1 AGNAPGAGDRDRP
14 DLRAD
19 TGASRPDRLRGAD
32 SRHAADAPALRPLL
46 SAQAESLGGG
56 NRRAGHQL
64 LGLRGRDLSRRLA
77 GNSPGPDG
85 SRAGL
90 GNVALDGP
98 AAGDHSPGGANRDP
112 SGHQRL
118 HRFVQGHLRLLGHHP
133 YRADQGVLDPRQ
145 RLRRSDRVRSGRV
158 IPVYDDE
165 STSVLVLAVVR
176 EAAGGPGRERGG
188 GGMSMIE
195 VNDLVKWHGS
205 IEVLKG
211 VNLSV
216 RRGEVA
222 TIIGPSGSGK
232 STLLR
237 CLNGLETF
245 QGGSVTIDGLRVG
258 AHDGAAERARVQRQ
272 VCLRVGMVFQSFNL
286 FPHRT
291 VLQNVIEGPV
301 YVLGIHPEQ
310 AAQRARRL
318 LARVGMSERLDAIPR
333 ALAMEPQVILFDEPT
348 SALDPRMTTEVLAV
362 MTDLAGDGLTMVVV
376 THAMHFARRVA
387 HTVHVFGEGRIIES
401 GPPAQIFDDPS
412 QEATR
417 TLLSEVVAA

>member
-1 AGNAPGAGDRDRP
+1 
-14 DLRAD
+14 
-19 TGASRPDRLRGAD
+19 
-32 SRHAADAPALRPLL
+32 
-46 SAQAESLGGG
+46 
-56 NRRAGHQL
+56 
-64 LGLRGRDLSRRLA
+64 
-77 GNSPGPDG
+77 
-85 SRAGL
+85 
-90 GNVALDGP
+90 
-98 AAGDHSPGGANRDP
+98 
-112 SGHQRL
+112 
-118 HRFVQGHLRLLGHHP
+118 
-133 YRADQGVLDPRQ
+133 
-145 RLRRSDRVRSGRV
+145 
-158 IPVYDDE
+158 
-165 STSVLVLAVVR
+165 
-176 EAAGGPGRERGG
+176 
-188 GGMSMIE
+188 MSMIV

-232 STLLR
+232 STFLR

-245 QGGSVTIDGLRVG
+245 QGGAVTIDGLRVG
-258 AHDGAAERARVQRQ
+258 AHDGAAERAGVQRK

-301 YVLGIHPEQ
+301 YVLGVNPEQ
-310 AAQRARRL
+310 AAERARRL
-318 LARVGMSERLDAIPR
+318 LARVGMSDRLDALPR
-333 ALAMEPQVILFDEPT
+333 QLSGGQQQRVAIARAMAMAPQVILFDEPT

-417 TLLSEVVAA
+417 TLLSEVLAA